1 MERILARRFAPFNFS
16 VVPGFPNVVPA
27 PNEWNDY
34 LPIFREHKEDNP
46 AHHLSEFHELMHQ
59 WEIHQEDVLMK
70 MFMFSLAGDAREW
83 YHSLPPA
90 SISSLGEFHAA
101 FNAHC
106 QKFYPSELICHSCC
120 EGYNDCIQDRAASYA
135 GCEDEPDDLDQKSVL
150 SHPCSSASEES
161 YEDEGCE
168 EEEDSLSEL
177 MELVKSLS
185 AELN

>member
-1 MERILARRFAPFNFS
+1 MVEGSIGDSTGSKWKESWLGGLLPLIFLLFL
-16 VVPGFPNVVPA
+16 VFPMLFLLQMNGMIIFL
-27 PNEWNDY
+27 Y
-34 LPIFREHKEDNP
+34 LESIKRTT
-46 AHHLSEFHELMHQ
+46 LLIISESFMNSCIK

-120 EGYNDCIQDRAASYA
+120 KGYNDVFKIELLPTQAVRM
-135 GCEDEPDDLDQKSVL
+135 
-150 SHPCSSASEES
+150 
-161 YEDEGCE
+161 
-168 EEEDSLSEL
+168 SLMTWIRNQSFLIPVRLHQRKAMRMKVARRKEML
-177 MELVKSLS
+177 
-185 AELN
+185 

>member
-1 MERILARRFAPFNFS
+1 MVEESIGDSTGSKWKESWLR
-16 VVPGFPNVVPA
+16 GFLPLIFLLFLIFPMLFLLQMNGMIICL
-27 PNEWNDY
+27 Y
-34 LPIFREHKEDNP
+34 LESIKEDNP
-46 AHHLSEFHELMHQ
+46 THHLSEFHELMHQ

-106 QKFYPSELICHSCC
+106 QKFYPSELIFHSCC
-120 EGYNDCIQDRAASYA
+120 EGYNDCIQGIAASYA

-150 SHPCSSASEES
+150 SLPCSSASEEGC
-161 YEDEGCE
+161 EDEGRGRRRG
-168 EEEDSLSEL
+168 S
-177 MELVKSLS
+177 K
-185 AELN
+185 